1 MTTKPVLPE
10 PPSFPLSNASYNS
23 IVGKMHKAALAAA
36 TAKDAIA
43 AVSLCRTSLK
53 GTNTYA
59 KASRRYAD
67 QLLVALGQPEAQ
79 ANVVASLK
87 PLNAAA
93 KDLQAK
99 TVAKLRDK
107 PAIPMT
113 VDTAAGPV
121 EVDLAKVAVDP
132 SHNPGVIPT
141 GKAFSNKSN
150 ARRGLKSL
158 GLDHL
163 PLDFL
168 PGPDGTVI
176 PVVTVENDKGA
187 AYAAERGIAY
197 RVTA

>member
-23 IVGKMHKAALAAA
+23 IVGKMHKAALAAS

-43 AVSLCRTSLK
+43 AVSLCRASLK

-67 QLLVALGQPEAQ
+67 QLLAALGADAPMPAPQ
-79 ANVVASLK
+79 
-87 PLNAAA
+87 AAA
-93 KDLQAK
+93 ATLAAK
-99 TVAKLRDK
+99 TIADVGK

-121 EVDLAKVAVDP
+121 EVDLAKIAVDP
-132 SHNPGVIPT
+132 SHNPGGIPT